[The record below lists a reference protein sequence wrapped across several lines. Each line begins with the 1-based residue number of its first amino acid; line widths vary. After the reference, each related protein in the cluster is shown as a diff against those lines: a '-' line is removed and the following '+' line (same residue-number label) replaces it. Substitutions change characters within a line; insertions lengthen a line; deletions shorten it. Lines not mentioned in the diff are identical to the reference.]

1 MVVPFDCCIQ
11 RRMSNGIIDTLVD
24 EDLYQELQKQLVEQQ
39 TAEAAKAGEEQTVTE
54 KEDGAIND
62 GTT

>member
-1 MVVPFDCCIQ
+1 
-11 RRMSNGIIDTLVD
+11 MSNGIIDTLVD